1 MATLASWLSN
11 SEIIL
16 SLVSFLLLCFFR
28 HYYQHHNH
36 HHLLFNFPVV
46 GMLPGLLA
54 NVHRIHDWLTDLLRA
69 SCCTFM
75 FKGPWFSSMDYLI
88 TCDPAN
94 INHIFNTNFTNYPKG
109 EEFSEIFDF
118 LGDGIFTSDGE
129 SWRLQRKKAQN
140 LMANHNF
147 KAFLI
152 KSSNSKVY
160 TELIPL
166 LRRLAGEK
174 EAQVVDLQ
182 DVFLRFTFDATC
194 ELVFAVNPKSL
205 SPEFPTVPFSKAMD
219 EAMTVMLFQ
228 HTLPPRWWKLLRWL
242 NVGEEKKLAR
252 ARKVIDQF
260 IAEAI
265 KKNRDNHGMIGDGD
279 LLTSYIKDT
288 NSIDDIQESNK
299 ILRDTTINLMLAGRD
314 TTGSALTWFF
324 WLLSKNKQVEE
335 KIIDELKQYSLEKK
349 GRIDRE
355 ELGKLVYLHAALCE
369 SLRLYPPIP
378 FEHKGVVKEEVLPSG
393 DKVKPGMKILIL
405 TYAMGRMEGIW
416 GEDCMEFKP
425 ERWITEK
432 GKLRHEP
439 SFKFLSFNSGPRTC
453 LGKEIAFV
461 QLKTVVAAM
470 ISRFHVHV
478 VEDHVVDA
486 KCSVVLHMRNGMMV
500 RITERESEILSDI

>member
-1 MATLASWLSN
+1 
-11 SEIIL
+11 
-16 SLVSFLLLCFFR
+16 
-28 HYYQHHNH
+28 
-36 HHLLFNFPVV
+36 
-46 GMLPGLLA
+46 
-54 NVHRIHDWLTDLLRA
+54 
-69 SCCTFM
+69 M
-75 FKGPWFSSMDYLI
+75 FKGPWFSSMDMLW

-118 LGDGIFTSDGE
+118 LGDGIFNSDGE
-129 SWRLQRKKAQN
+129 SWRLQRKKAHN

-194 ELVFAVNPKSL
+194 ELVFGVNPKSL

-219 EAMTVMLFQ
+219 EAMTVMLFR

-260 IAEAI
+260 LAEAI
-265 KKNRDNHGMIGDGD
+265 KKKRDKINHGNIGGDHNGGD

-288 NSIDDIQESNK
+288 NSMEDIQESNK
-299 ILRDTTINLMLAGRD
+299 ILRDTTMNLMLAGRD

-335 KIIDELKQYSLEKK
+335 KIIEELKQCSLEKK
-349 GRIDRE
+349 EVIESE

-369 SLRLYPPIP
+369 SLRLYPPVP
-378 FEHKGVVKEEVLPSG
+378 FEHKGVVKPEVWPSG
-393 DKVKPGMKILIL
+393 VEVRPGIKILIFL
-405 TYAMGRMEGIW
+405 YGMGRMKGVW

-425 ERWITEK
+425 ERWISEK
-432 GKLRHEP
+432 GKLKYEP
-439 SFKFLSFNSGPRTC
+439 SSKFLSFNAGPRTC
-453 LGKEIAFV
+453 LGKEVAFV
-461 QLKTVVAAM
+461 QMKTVVAG
-470 ISRFHVHV
+470 ILSRFHVDVVQGQV
-478 VEDHVVDA
+478 VEP
-486 KCSVVLHMRNGMMV
+486 KLSIILHTKNGLMV
-500 RITERESEILSDI
+500 KIRERSLN